1 MLCLSEAKGIAL
13 FIKHLV
19 KITSGL
25 YGLGGNSYLDE
36 KPVLLTKSPHKLF
49 SSVLDRL
56 VLAIGVGAAEQT
68 PPSVATLF
76 SWP

>member
-1 MLCLSEAKGIAL
+1 M
-13 FIKHLV
+13 

-25 YGLGGNSYLDE
+25 YGLGGNYYLDE
-36 KPVLLTKSPHKLF
+36 KPVLLSKSPHKLF

-68 PPSVATLF
+68 PPSVETEEGKADG
-76 SWP
+76 